1 MRPAA
6 PAEPVA
12 LDLAGVPATTLLT
25 LHSRAAAAGPP
36 LPMLDDPLALGLVA
50 RIAFDF
56 VGTFGQPHRII
67 AIRARFCDDLIR
79 AFLGRHPAGT
89 IVALGEGL
97 ETQLWRVDN
106 GRLRWFSV
114 DLPEIVAARRALLP
128 RHDRNGLI
136 ACSAFEPDWFDAVAK
151 NAPLFV
157 TAAGLFPYFERR
169 QVTGLLRTIGRRFP
183 GSELFFDTVPEWFA
197 RKTRQGF
204 QLTPRYRIPPMPFG
218 LDLGALDGFA
228 ADIPGLRVLAAPT
241 YLEPYPAL
249 VSRLLAPLRLWPLR
263 NRLLPG
269 LVHARFEGGNRV

>member
-1 MRPAA
+1 MHPTAA
-6 PAEPVA
+6 TDPVT
-12 LDLAGVPATTLLT
+12 LDLAGVPATALLT

-36 LPMLDDPLALGLVA
+36 IPMLNDPLAVGLVA

-56 VGTFGQPHRII
+56 VGTFGQPHRNI
-67 AIRARFCDDLIR
+67 AIRARYCDDLIR
-79 AFLGRHPAGT
+79 AFLRRHPAGT

-114 DLPEIVAARRALLP
+114 DLPEIITARRALLP

-136 ACSAFEPDWFDAVAK
+136 TCSAFDPDWFDAVAK

-169 QVTGLLRTIGRRFP
+169 QVTALLRTLVRRFP
-183 GSELFFDTVPEWFA
+183 GGELFFDTVPEWFA

-204 QLTPRYRIPPMPFG
+204 QLTPRYCVPPMPFG
-218 LDLGALDGFA
+218 LDLGALDAFV
-228 ADIPGLRVLAAPT
+228 ADIPGLRVLAAPS
-241 YLEPYPAL
+241 YIEPYPAL
-249 VSRLLAPLRLWPLR
+249 VSLLFAPLRLWPLR

-269 LVHARFEGGNRV
+269 FVHARFEGGKRV